1 SLELFPSGFKW
12 SYNNSTGLYE
22 AQQVGVYP
30 IGVDPAWHGT
40 DNYLV
45 FTNSYKM
52 KMSVILGVI
61 QMSFGIILTVFNYV
75 YFRKTISIYTE
86 FIPQILFMQCIF
98 GYLVFTIIYKWSIN
112 WYETDRSPPGLLNM
126 LIYMFL
132 QPGTVAKKDELYT
145 GQGPVQATLLTVAL
159 ICVPFMLLAKPLIL
173 RHEYKKIRAQGYHNP
188 QTDTTRVSTDEN
200 NEHGGAVVAEEM
212 HEEEEFDFS
221 E

>member
-1 SLELFPSGFKW
+1 SLELFPSGFNW
-12 SYNNSTGLYE
+12 NYNNATGLYE
-22 AQQVGVYP
+22 AYQVGVYP

-52 KMSVILGVI
+52 KMSVILGVL
-61 QMSFGIILTVFNYV
+61 Q
-75 YFRKTISIYTE
+75 
-86 FIPQILFMQCIF
+86 
-98 GYLVFTIIYKWSIN
+98 
-112 WYETDRSPPGLLNM
+112 TDRGPPGLLNM

-132 QPGTVAKKDELYT
+132 QPGTVAEKDELYT
-145 GQGPVQATLLTVAL
+145 GQGPVQATLLAIAL

-200 NEHGGAVVAEEM
+200 NEYGGAVVAEEM